1 MAATFVSISTQ
12 VSPSGKVVVTEPAA
26 QAASGDAG
34 AANIFAA
41 LLGQQLG
48 TSPASAKTADTD
60 SAESDTAGSDAS
72 AKKDDTAATDA
83 LAQLQQGL
91 VVVPLQAA
99 VHADKPVEVPTVQS
113 EAQAVQTQVPG
124 GQSLIAALQ
133 ASAKGA
139 NAVATASTE
148 RQPVAA
154 DSAAFAAALQDT
166 QTDQASAAALAAQNA
181 RVTPTVVPTTP
192 EAPAP
197 VTGAIPQ
204 PVSSSSWGEALGDRV
219 VWMVGQQHQGA
230 ELRLNPPSLGPLEI
244 KLSMSDGQ
252 ANLTFSTQH
261 APVREAIEAATPRLR
276 EMFGESGISLG
287 SVSVN
292 VGSFTQQQQNNAQ
305 QEARNSQKWG
315 DTAPDNDFSSM
326 LPTAVTSLGRNNGMV
341 DFFA

>member
-12 VSPSGKVVVTEPAA
+12 VSSSGKVVVADAGT
-26 QAASGDAG
+26 QASAGDAG
-34 AANIFAA
+34 AANVFAA

-48 TSPASAKTADTD
+48 ASPASAKVAQADP
-60 SAESDTAGSDAS
+60 AEPDVTGSDAS
-72 AKKDDTAATDA
+72 AKKDDAAAADT

-91 VVVPLQAA
+91 IVVPLQAA
-99 VHADKPVEVPTVQS
+99 VHADKPVAQVETPEVQVQS
-113 EAQAVQTQVPG
+113 PVAQGVLAAVRNSANEVG
-124 GQSLIAALQ
+124 AA
-133 ASAKGA
+133 
-139 NAVATASTE
+139 TSTPSE

-154 DSAAFAAALQDT
+154 DSAAFAAVLQDT
-166 QTDQASAAALAAQNA
+166 QADQTAIAALAAQGT
-181 RVTPTVVPTTP
+181 RVAPTVVQTTP
-192 EAPAP
+192 AAPAP

-204 PVSSSSWGEALGDRV
+204 PVTSSAWGEALGDRV

-252 ANLTFSTQH
+252 ANLTFSSQH

-276 EMFGESGISLG
+276 EMFSESGISLG

-292 VGSFTQQQQNNAQ
+292 VGSFTQQQQNGSQ
-305 QEARNSQKWG
+305 QEARNSQGWG